1 MDSLFLNANLKK
13 TFEDIQKMPKQINYS
28 QGVISYVDAQSYN
41 VLNFQLITADSS
53 QVNVAL
59 DSYSN
64 IVTKAVSRVNSNV
77 FGAE

>member
-1 MDSLFLNANLKK
+1 
-13 TFEDIQKMPKQINYS
+13 MPKQINYS

-77 FGAE
+77 FGEE